1 MKAGD
6 LVMPKDTFLRLR
18 VGGPLDPEPGVLLER
33 IYAPRRVAPGAHGSW
48 HVLWRGEKHVMFD
61 NEIVLLESSNV

>member
-1 MKAGD
+1 MKPGD

-18 VGGPLDPEPGVLLER
+18 VGEPLDPEPGVLLER
-33 IYAPRRVAPGAHGSW
+33 IYAPRRIAPGAHGSW

>member
-1 MKAGD
+1 MKPGD
-6 LVMPKDTFLRLR
+6 LVVPKDTFLRLR
-18 VGGPLDPEPGVLLER
+18 VGESLNPEPGVLLER
-33 IYAPRRVAPGAHGSW
+33 IYAPRRTAPGAHGSW